1 MAKKMTNNEQGFT
14 LIELIVVIVVLGILA
29 AFAYSRY
36 TTVARDARISAV
48 NGLAG
53 GLRSAVALVQ
63 GQYLISGTNPVTMYD
78 TTTVA
83 VGTVG
88 AAAGVPTGAAA
99 GIGNALRDAS
109 IAVAGSGWTV
119 TYGSPTTYRPTPPNV
134 ATCQASYDPTT
145 GNVTTTI
152 AGC

>member
-1 MAKKMTNNEQGFT
+1 MVKNEKGFT

-36 TTVARDARISAV
+36 TTAVRDARISAV
-48 NGLAG
+48 NGVAG

-63 GQYLISGTNPVTMYD
+63 GQYLITGTNPVTMYD

-88 AAAGVPTGAAA
+88 AAAGVPTGAVA
-99 GIGNALRDAS
+99 GIGNAMRQDLS
-109 IAVAGSGWTV
+109 VAGSGWTV
-119 TYGSPTTYRPTPPNV
+119 AYVAGGISTFRPTPPNL
-134 ATCQASYDPTT
+134 ATCQAAYTDTN
-145 GNVTTTI
+145 GNVTTATG
-152 AGC
+152 GC

>member
-1 MAKKMTNNEQGFT
+1 MAKKMVKNEKGFT

-78 TTTVA
+78 GTTVA

-88 AAAGVPTGAAA
+88 AAAGVPTGALA
-99 GIGNALRDAS
+99 GIGNAMRDTTGFT
-109 IAVAGSGWTV
+109 VAYAAT
-119 TYGSPTTYRPTPPNV
+119 TTYRPTPPNL
-134 ATCQASYDPTT
+134 ATCQASYNSAN
-145 GNVTTTI
+145 GVVTTTTT
-152 AGC
+152 GC

>member
-1 MAKKMTNNEQGFT
+1 MAKKIVKNEKGFT

-63 GQYLISGTNPVTMYD
+63 GQYLISGTNPVVMFD
-78 TTTVA
+78 GTTVA
-83 VGTVG
+83 VGVAG
-88 AAAGVPTGAAA
+88 AATGVPTGAAA
-99 GIGNALRDAS
+99 GIGNAMRDTT
-109 IAVAGSGWTV
+109 GFTV
-119 TYGSPTTYRPTPPNV
+119 TYAATTTYRPTPPNL
-134 ATCQASYDPTT
+134 ATCQASYDSTN
-145 GNVTTTI
+145 GNVTTATG
-152 AGC
+152 GC

>member
-1 MAKKMTNNEQGFT
+1 MLKKNEKGFT

-36 TTVARDARISAV
+36 TTVARDARIAAV

-63 GQYLISGTNPVTMYD
+63 GQYLISGTNPVVMFD

-99 GIGNALRDAS
+99 GIGNALRDPS
-109 IAVAGSGWTV
+109 IGAAGSGWTV
-119 TYGSPTTYRPTPPNV
+119 VYGATTTYRPTPPNL
-134 ATCQASYDPTT
+134 ATCQAAYTAAN

-152 AGC
+152 TGC